1 MNKAL
6 TDISGKE
13 VKSMVSS
20 AVTGAVA
27 VRNTSSGTASK
38 SSNTKSKSSDFKSV
52 MAASISKN
60 TSNAGTGSSDSK
72 LGIADDVKSAKDQ
85 NTTDT
90 KNTKADTK
98 NTKADTDAV
107 DKKQNAADTGKADKT
122 DKSKQ
127 DNKSDEKV
135 NDAVQNVKDT
145 IKEELDVSDED
156 IAKAM
161 EVLGITDN
169 DLLSVVKVT
178 ELVSAL
184 TGADSITLITD
195 DDMSGKLTSV
205 LDAVNTA
212 QEDIADVLNT
222 DVDDAVLVVRT
233 DAVVKKDTDETV
245 VKNTDSSITDN
256 QSVSETESLSDVLA
270 AKVTAQGSSK
280 NEESTG
286 EYTGE
291 HTGEHTGE
299 QNHNTQ
305 SYGGVADSII
315 QSMKDSFADIVTEDT
330 SRVSEAD
337 IVNQVIDQ
345 IKLSSGRELTSIEV
359 MLNPERLGSVNV
371 TVTAKNGI
379 LSAQI
384 AAQNEQVKT
393 ALENQVTALKE
404 NFQNQGIKVEAV
416 EITVMT
422 HQFEAGQNF
431 GQNESERKQL
441 EQKINKKLNLSDYM
455 DDEDETVSA
464 QDIRRKDS
472 IQNGN
477 SSVEYMA

>member
-20 AVTGAVA
+20 AVMGAGA

-72 LGIADDVKSAKDQ
+72 LGIADAVKTAKDQ

-90 KNTKADTK
+90 KNTKADT
-98 NTKADTDAV
+98 DVV

-122 DKSKQ
+122 DNSKQ

-135 NDAVQNVKDT
+135 NDVVQNVKDT

-195 DDMSGKLTSV
+195 DDMSGRLTSV

-212 QEDIADVLNT
+212 QEDVADMLNT

-233 DAVVKKDTDETV
+233 DAVVKKDTDETA

-256 QSVSETESLSDVLA
+256 QSVPETESLSDVLA

-280 NEESTG
+280 HEES
-286 EYTGE
+286 
-291 HTGEHTGE
+291 TGEHTGE

-359 MLNPERLGSVNV
+359 MLNPERLGSVHV

-431 GQNESERKQL
+431 GQNESERKQS

>member
-20 AVTGAVA
+20 AVMGAGA

-72 LGIADDVKSAKDQ
+72 LGIADAVKTAKDQ

-90 KNTKADTK
+90 KNTKADT
-98 NTKADTDAV
+98 DVV

-135 NDAVQNVKDT
+135 NDVVQNVKDT

-212 QEDIADVLNT
+212 QEDVADMLNT

-233 DAVVKKDTDETV
+233 DAVVKKDTDETA

-256 QSVSETESLSDVLA
+256 QSVPETESLSDVLA
-270 AKVTAQGSSK
+270 TKVTAQGSSK
-280 NEESTG
+280 HEES
-286 EYTGE
+286 
-291 HTGEHTGE
+291 TGEHTGE

-359 MLNPERLGSVNV
+359 MLNPERLGSVHV

-431 GQNESERKQL
+431 GQNESERKQS

>member
-20 AVTGAVA
+20 AVMGAGA

-72 LGIADDVKSAKDQ
+72 LGIADAVKTAKDQ

-90 KNTKADTK
+90 KNTKADT
-98 NTKADTDAV
+98 DVV

-135 NDAVQNVKDT
+135 NDVVQNVKDT

-212 QEDIADVLNT
+212 QEDIADMLNT

-233 DAVVKKDTDETV
+233 DAVVKKDTDETA

-280 NEESTG
+280 HEES
-286 EYTGE
+286 
-291 HTGEHTGE
+291 TGEHTGE

-345 IKLSSGRELTSIEV
+345 IKLSSGRELTSMEV
-359 MLNPERLGSVNV
+359 MLNPERLGSVHV

-431 GQNESERKQL
+431 GQNESERKQS

>member
-85 NTTDT
+85 NTIDT

-161 EVLGITDN
+161 ELLGITDN

-212 QEDIADVLNT
+212 QEDIADMLNT

-280 NEESTG
+280 HEES
-286 EYTGE
+286 TGE

-359 MLNPERLGSVNV
+359 MLNPERLGSVHV

-431 GQNESERKQL
+431 GQNESERKQS

-455 DDEDETVSA
+455 DDEDETVST

>member
-1 MNKAL
+1 
-6 TDISGKE
+6 
-13 VKSMVSS
+13 MVSS

-85 NTTDT
+85 NTT
-90 KNTKADTK
+90 DTK

-212 QEDIADVLNT
+212 QEDIADMLNT

-233 DAVVKKDTDETV
+233 DAVVKKDTDATV

-280 NEESTG
+280 HEES
-286 EYTGE
+286 
-291 HTGEHTGE
+291 TGEHTGE

-359 MLNPERLGSVNV
+359 MLNPERLGSVHV

-431 GQNESERKQL
+431 GQNESERKQS

>member
-1 MNKAL
+1 
-6 TDISGKE
+6 
-13 VKSMVSS
+13 MVSS

-90 KNTKADTK
+90 KNTKADT
-98 NTKADTDAV
+98 DAV

-127 DNKSDEKV
+127 DNKFDEKV

-212 QEDIADVLNT
+212 QEDIADMLNT

-280 NEESTG
+280 NEES
-286 EYTGE
+286 TGE

-359 MLNPERLGSVNV
+359 MLNPERLGSVHV

-404 NFQNQGIKVEAV
+404 NFQNLGIKVEAV

-431 GQNESERKQL
+431 GQNESERKQS

>member
-212 QEDIADVLNT
+212 QKDIADMLNT

-280 NEESTG
+280 NEES
-286 EYTGE
+286 
-291 HTGEHTGE
+291 TGEHTGE

-359 MLNPERLGSVNV
+359 MLNPERLGSVHV

-431 GQNESERKQL
+431 GQNESERKQS

>member
-20 AVTGAVA
+20 AVMGAGA

-72 LGIADDVKSAKDQ
+72 LGIADAVKTAKDQ

-90 KNTKADTK
+90 N

-135 NDAVQNVKDT
+135 NDVVQNVKDT

-212 QEDIADVLNT
+212 QEDIADMLNT

-233 DAVVKKDTDETV
+233 DAVVKKDTDETA

-280 NEESTG
+280 HEES
-286 EYTGE
+286 
-291 HTGEHTGE
+291 TGEHTGE

-359 MLNPERLGSVNV
+359 MLNPERLGSVHV

-431 GQNESERKQL
+431 GQNESERKQS

-455 DDEDETVSA
+455 EDEDETVSA

>member
-72 LGIADDVKSAKDQ
+72 LGISDDVKSAKDQ

-212 QEDIADVLNT
+212 QEDIADMLNT

-245 VKNTDSSITDN
+245 IKNTDSSITDN

-280 NEESTG
+280 HEES
-286 EYTGE
+286 TGE

-359 MLNPERLGSVNV
+359 MLNPERLGSVHV

-431 GQNESERKQL
+431 GQNESERKQS

-464 QDIRRKDS
+464 QDIRKKDS

>member
-20 AVTGAVA
+20 AVMGAGA

-72 LGIADDVKSAKDQ
+72 LGIADAVKTAKDQ

-90 KNTKADTK
+90 KNTKADT
-98 NTKADTDAV
+98 DVV

-122 DKSKQ
+122 DNSKQ

-135 NDAVQNVKDT
+135 NDVVQNVKDT

-212 QEDIADVLNT
+212 QEDIADMLNT

-280 NEESTG
+280 HEES
-286 EYTGE
+286 
-291 HTGEHTGE
+291 TGEHTGE

-345 IKLSSGRELTSIEV
+345 IKFSSGRELTSIEV
-359 MLNPERLGSVNV
+359 MLNPERLGSVHV

-431 GQNESERKQL
+431 GQNESERKQS

>member
-1 MNKAL
+1 
-6 TDISGKE
+6 
-13 VKSMVSS
+13 MVSS
-20 AVTGAVA
+20 AVMGAGA
-27 VRNTSSGTASK
+27 VRNTPSGTASK
-38 SSNTKSKSSDFKSV
+38 SSNTKNKSSDFKSV

-72 LGIADDVKSAKDQ
+72 LGIADDVKSVKDQ
-85 NTTDT
+85 NTT
-90 KNTKADTK
+90 DTK

-127 DNKSDEKV
+127 DEKV
-135 NDAVQNVKDT
+135 NDVVQNVKDT

-212 QEDIADVLNT
+212 QEDIADMLNT

-233 DAVVKKDTDETV
+233 DAVVKKDTDETA
-245 VKNTDSSITDN
+245 VKNTDSSITD
-256 QSVSETESLSDVLA
+256 SETESLSDVLA

-280 NEESTG
+280 HEES
-286 EYTGE
+286 
-291 HTGEHTGE
+291 TGEHTGE

-359 MLNPERLGSVNV
+359 MLNPERLGSVHV

-431 GQNESERKQL
+431 GQNESERKQS

>member
-90 KNTKADTK
+90 KNTKADT
-98 NTKADTDAV
+98 DAV
-107 DKKQNAADTGKADKT
+107 YKKQNAADTGKADKT

-212 QEDIADVLNT
+212 QEDIADMLNT

-280 NEESTG
+280 NEES
-286 EYTGE
+286 TGE

-359 MLNPERLGSVNV
+359 MLNPERLGSVHV

-431 GQNESERKQL
+431 GQNESERKQS

>member
-1 MNKAL
+1 VNKAL

-20 AVTGAVA
+20 AVMGAGA

-72 LGIADDVKSAKDQ
+72 LGIADAVKTAKDQ

-90 KNTKADTK
+90 KNTKADT
-98 NTKADTDAV
+98 DVV

-122 DKSKQ
+122 DNSKQ

-135 NDAVQNVKDT
+135 NDVVQNVKDT

-212 QEDIADVLNT
+212 QEDIADMLNT

-256 QSVSETESLSDVLA
+256 QSVSETESLSNVLA

-280 NEESTG
+280 HEES
-286 EYTGE
+286 
-291 HTGEHTGE
+291 TGEHTGE

-359 MLNPERLGSVNV
+359 MLNPERLGSVHV

-431 GQNESERKQL
+431 GQNESERKQS

>member
-72 LGIADDVKSAKDQ
+72 LGIADAVKTAKDQ

-90 KNTKADTK
+90 KNTKADT
-98 NTKADTDAV
+98 DVV

-135 NDAVQNVKDT
+135 NDVVQNVKDT

-212 QEDIADVLNT
+212 QEDVADMLNT

-233 DAVVKKDTDETV
+233 DAVVKKDTDETA

-256 QSVSETESLSDVLA
+256 QSVPETESLSDVLA

-280 NEESTG
+280 HEES
-286 EYTGE
+286 
-291 HTGEHTGE
+291 TGEHTGE

-359 MLNPERLGSVNV
+359 MLNPERLGSVHV

-431 GQNESERKQL
+431 GQNESERKQS

>member
-20 AVTGAVA
+20 AVMGAGA

-72 LGIADDVKSAKDQ
+72 LGIADAVKTAKDQ

-90 KNTKADTK
+90 KNTKADT
-98 NTKADTDAV
+98 DVV
-107 DKKQNAADTGKADKT
+107 DKKQNAADTSKADKT

-135 NDAVQNVKDT
+135 NDVVQNVKDT

-212 QEDIADVLNT
+212 QKDIADMLNT

-233 DAVVKKDTDETV
+233 DAVVKKDTDETA

-280 NEESTG
+280 HEES
-286 EYTGE
+286 
-291 HTGEHTGE
+291 TGEHTGE

-359 MLNPERLGSVNV
+359 MLNPERLGSVHV

-431 GQNESERKQL
+431 GQNESERKQS

>member
-20 AVTGAVA
+20 AVMGAGA

-72 LGIADDVKSAKDQ
+72 LGIADAVKTAKDQ

-90 KNTKADTK
+90 KNTKADT
-98 NTKADTDAV
+98 DVV

-122 DKSKQ
+122 DNSKQ

-135 NDAVQNVKDT
+135 NDVVQNVKDT

-212 QEDIADVLNT
+212 QEDVADMLNT

-233 DAVVKKDTDETV
+233 DAVVKKDTDETA

-256 QSVSETESLSDVLA
+256 QSVPETESLSDVLA

-280 NEESTG
+280 HEES
-286 EYTGE
+286 
-291 HTGEHTGE
+291 TGEHTGE

-359 MLNPERLGSVNV
+359 MLNPERLGSVHV

-431 GQNESERKQL
+431 GQNESERKQS
-441 EQKINKKLNLSDYM
+441 EQKINKKLNLSDLRY
-455 DDEDETVSA
+455 VSGLC
-464 QDIRRKDS
+464 RC
-472 IQNGN
+472 
-477 SSVEYMA
+477 E

>member
-20 AVTGAVA
+20 AVMGAGA

-72 LGIADDVKSAKDQ
+72 LGIADAVKTAKSQ
-85 NTTDT
+85 NTT
-90 KNTKADTK
+90 DTK

-212 QEDIADVLNT
+212 QEDIADMLNT

-280 NEESTG
+280 HEES
-286 EYTGE
+286 TGE

-359 MLNPERLGSVNV
+359 MLNPERLGSVHV

-431 GQNESERKQL
+431 GQNESERKQS

>member
-1 MNKAL
+1 
-6 TDISGKE
+6 
-13 VKSMVSS
+13 MVSS

-90 KNTKADTK
+90 KNTKADT
-98 NTKADTDAV
+98 DAV

-169 DLLSVVKVT
+169 DLLSVVQVT

-212 QEDIADVLNT
+212 QEDIADMLNT

-280 NEESTG
+280 NEES
-286 EYTGE
+286 
-291 HTGEHTGE
+291 TGEHTGE

-359 MLNPERLGSVNV
+359 MLNPERLGSVHV

-431 GQNESERKQL
+431 GQNESERKQS

>member
-90 KNTKADTK
+90 KNTKSDTK

-212 QEDIADVLNT
+212 QEDIADMLNT

-280 NEESTG
+280 NEES
-286 EYTGE
+286 
-291 HTGEHTGE
+291 TGEHTGE

-359 MLNPERLGSVNV
+359 MLNPERLGSVHV

-431 GQNESERKQL
+431 GQNESERKQS

>member
-1 MNKAL
+1 
-6 TDISGKE
+6 
-13 VKSMVSS
+13 MVSS
-20 AVTGAVA
+20 AVMGAGA

-72 LGIADDVKSAKDQ
+72 LGIADAVKTAKDQ

-90 KNTKADTK
+90 N

-135 NDAVQNVKDT
+135 NDVVQNVKDT

-212 QEDIADVLNT
+212 QEDIADMLNT

-233 DAVVKKDTDETV
+233 DAVVKKDTDETA

-280 NEESTG
+280 HEESI
-286 EYTGE
+286 
-291 HTGEHTGE
+291 GEHTGE

-359 MLNPERLGSVNV
+359 MLNPERLGSVHV

-431 GQNESERKQL
+431 GQNESERKQS

>member
-20 AVTGAVA
+20 AVMGAGA

-72 LGIADDVKSAKDQ
+72 LGIADAVKTAKDQ

-90 KNTKADTK
+90 KNTKADT
-98 NTKADTDAV
+98 DVV

-135 NDAVQNVKDT
+135 NDVVQNVKDT

-212 QEDIADVLNT
+212 QEDIADMLNT

-245 VKNTDSSITDN
+245 VKNIDSSITDN
-256 QSVSETESLSDVLA
+256 QSVSETESLSNVLA

-280 NEESTG
+280 HEES
-286 EYTGE
+286 
-291 HTGEHTGE
+291 TGEHTGE

-359 MLNPERLGSVNV
+359 MLNPERLGSVHV

-431 GQNESERKQL
+431 GQNESERKQS

>member
-72 LGIADDVKSAKDQ
+72 LGIADDVKSDDVKSAKGQ
-85 NTTDT
+85 NTT
-90 KNTKADTK
+90 DTK

-212 QEDIADVLNT
+212 QEDIADMLNT

-256 QSVSETESLSDVLA
+256 RSVSETESLSDVLA
-270 AKVTAQGSSK
+270 AKVIAQGSSK
-280 NEESTG
+280 NEES
-286 EYTGE
+286 
-291 HTGEHTGE
+291 TGEHTGE

-359 MLNPERLGSVNV
+359 MLNPERLGSVHV

-431 GQNESERKQL
+431 GQNESERKQS

>member
-85 NTTDT
+85 NTT
-90 KNTKADTK
+90 DTK

-212 QEDIADVLNT
+212 QEDIADMLNT

-233 DAVVKKDTDETV
+233 DAVVKKDTDATV

-270 AKVTAQGSSK
+270 AKVTAQDSSK
-280 NEESTG
+280 HEESTG
-286 EYTGE
+286 K

-359 MLNPERLGSVNV
+359 MLNPERLGSVHV

-431 GQNESERKQL
+431 GQNESERKQS

>member
-20 AVTGAVA
+20 AVMGAGA

-72 LGIADDVKSAKDQ
+72 LGIVDAVKTAKDQ

-90 KNTKADTK
+90 KNTKADT
-98 NTKADTDAV
+98 DVV

-135 NDAVQNVKDT
+135 NDVVQNVKDT

-212 QEDIADVLNT
+212 QKDIADMLNT

-233 DAVVKKDTDETV
+233 DAVVKKDTDETA

-280 NEESTG
+280 HEES
-286 EYTGE
+286 
-291 HTGEHTGE
+291 TGEHTGE

-359 MLNPERLGSVNV
+359 MLNPERLGSVHV

-431 GQNESERKQL
+431 GQNESERKQS